1 MPTTKKTA
9 PATSLTVPIR
19 NLNAETVGEA
29 NLPEEIFGVP
39 FRRHIV
45 WEVVRAIRAREHAG
59 THKTK
64 VRSEVSGTGKKPFKQ
79 KHTGMARQGTSRS
92 PIMVGG
98 GSIFGPNPR
107 DYSNTLP
114 AGMRRLARKSALSL
128 KAREGQ
134 IRIVEDF
141 SMDSPKTQT
150 VMGVLKA
157 LDLAYGKTLLLL
169 PKPDANLVK
178 SGRNIPGLQVAQ
190 ADKASTYDFVN
201 TQVLLIQKSALEVL
215 QNTFKN

>member
-1 MPTTKKTA
+1 MELDVYKKDGTK
-9 PATSLTVPIR
+9 SG
-19 NLNAETVGEA
+19 ETVKLSED
-29 NLPEEIFGVP
+29 IFGVEP
-39 FRRHIV
+39 NHHLIYRAVRTYLDNQRQGTSRV
-45 WEVVRAIRAREHAG
+45 KTRAEVRG
-59 THKTK
+59 
-64 VRSEVSGTGKKPFKQ
+64 GGKKPFKQ

-92 PIMVGG
+92 PVMVGG
-98 GSIFGPNPR
+98 GSIFGPEPR

-114 AGMRRLARKSALSL
+114 TGMRRLARKSALSL

-141 SMDSPKTQT
+141 TLDGPKTKA
-150 VMGVLKA
+150 VMGILKA

-169 PKPDANLVK
+169 PRPDASLVK
-178 SGRNIPGLQVAQ
+178 SGRNIPGLNIAQ